1 MTLEE
6 DEDDEKCD
14 EPTEEDIIK
23 WKAERKLEKA
33 RRVSRKLTLQ
43 FTFERVKIDKV
54 VKSLVF
60 FSQNFHIQ
68 LTFPSYTNV

>member
-43 FTFERVKIDKV
+43 FIFERVKIDKV

-60 FSQNFHIQ
+60 FSSKLPHPTNFPK
-68 LTFPSYTNV
+68 LY